1 MGAGPG
7 AESFDE
13 GAGLGL
19 GVGLAGAGLLGI
31 AGVLGWD
38 EVGELGRGSW
48 AGLGWEGAGVL

>member
-1 MGAGPG
+1 MAAP
-7 AESFDE
+7 
-13 GAGLGL
+13 GLGPKVLTKGL
-19 GVGLAGAGLLGI
+19 GWGWGGLAGAGLLGI